1 MTMAKEEKNL
11 EVSAE
16 KTESSENKTVKKA
29 KEVEPV
35 KPYVHID
42 TFLQTA
48 VQLYDINNM
57 QKAGFK
63 ALMNGRHYQTDEMVF
78 LNELKQY
85 LGLK

>member
-1 MTMAKEEKNL
+1 MAKEEKNL
-11 EVSAE
+11 EEVSVE
-16 KTESSENKTVKKA
+16 KTESSDNKQVKKA

-85 LGLK
+85 LDLK